1 LWGKNHK
8 AMTKV
13 TLKLKSKEREFLNNL
28 TKTGNR
34 NSREFERAYIL
45 LALDKGKKHEEIS
58 EFYNVS
64 RITIWRVKNKYFE
77 SGVEE
82 AIKDEPR
89 PGQPIKYNETD
100 NAEIIAMACSKAP
113 DGRARWTIRLLEKT
127 LKEQKGM
134 ASINRETIRL
144 LLKKTNVSLG

>member
-1 LWGKNHK
+1 
-8 AMTKV
+8 MTKV
-13 TLKLKSKEREFLNNL
+13 SLKLKSKEREFLNNL

-34 NSREFERAYIL
+34 SSREFERAYVL
-45 LALDKGKKHEEIS
+45 LALDKGKKHDEIS

-77 SGVEE
+77 AGVKE
-82 AIKDEPR
+82 AIKDELR

-100 NAEIIAMACSKAP
+100 NAEIIAMACSQAP
-113 DGRARWTIRLLEKT
+113 EGRSRWTIRLLEKN
-127 LKEQKGM
+127 LREKRGIM
-134 ASINRETIRL
+134 INRESIRL

>member
-1 LWGKNHK
+1 
-8 AMTKV
+8 MTKV
-13 TLKLKSKEREFLNNL
+13 SLKLKSKEREFLNNL

-34 NSREFERAYIL
+34 SSREFERAYVL
-45 LALDKGKKHEEIS
+45 LALDKGKKHDEIS

-64 RITIWRVKNKYFE
+64 RITIWRVKSKYFE
-77 SGVEE
+77 AGVKE

-100 NAEIIAMACSKAP
+100 NAEIIAMACSQAP
-113 DGRARWTIRLLEKT
+113 EGRSRWTIRLLEKN
-127 LKEQKGM
+127 LREKRGIM
-134 ASINRETIRL
+134 INRESIRL

>member
-1 LWGKNHK
+1 MPK
-8 AMTKV
+8 AEF
-13 TLKLKSKEREFLNNL
+13 TLKPKDREYLINL

-34 NSREFERAYIL
+34 NSREFERAYVL

-64 RITIWRVKNKYFE
+64 RITIWRVKTKYSKE
-77 SGVEE
+77 GVKE

-89 PGQPIKYNETD
+89 PGQPIKYKDTD
-100 NAEIIAMACSKAP
+100 QAEIIAMACSSPP

-127 LKEQKGM
+127 LRDRKIIVG
-134 ASINRETIRL
+134 INRETIRL
-144 LLKKTNVSLG
+144 LLKKTNVNLG